1 MPIKETLLKNEKQ
14 NQNQQNKKG
23 VSMLEHEKKI
33 KVYQIKN
40 LHEHIN
46 KFINIQESEATKENY
61 NILLENFYNYAM
73 ENELKEINLT
83 NATNIIKEY
92 KANLYNNSSLASSSI
107 NNYILRLQSF
117 FNYLGFPTRIKKLNI
132 NSSSKPYKYLTKKEI
147 DLLIKTIP
155 ETNKNKELQARNKAI
170 INLLFCGGL
179 RVKELI
185 NLTKKDFQEING
197 IYYINVNGKGKA
209 KDIKELLAIPET
221 TSKDIINY
229 LELRKKRQSNY
240 LFVGIKNEQLT
251 RQGVNKMLKTLA
263 KKTDKEYNLNITP
276 RCSSHAFRHS
286 LARYLL
292 IDKATPLNQVKDILR
307 HSKIE
312 TTAKYLTTSYEEIQE
327 IRINLLN

>member
-1 MPIKETLLKNEKQ
+1 M
-14 NQNQQNKKG
+14 
-23 VSMLEHEKKI
+23 
-33 KVYQIKN
+33 
-40 LHEHIN
+40 
-46 KFINIQESEATKENY
+46 
-61 NILLENFYNYAM
+61 
-73 ENELKEINLT
+73 
-83 NATNIIKEY
+83 
-92 KANLYNNSSLASSSI
+92 
-107 NNYILRLQSF
+107 
-117 FNYLGFPTRIKKLNI
+117 
-132 NSSSKPYKYLTKKEI
+132 
-147 DLLIKTIP
+147 
-155 ETNKNKELQARNKAI
+155 
-170 INLLFCGGL
+170 FCGGL

-209 KDIKELLAIPET
+209 KDIKELIAIPET

-263 KKTDKEYNLNITP
+263 KKTDKLYNLNIAP